1 MNKIRIRMM
10 IGENYTDY
18 EIETKAKSESGFK
31 DAIKRELESWGI
43 KPVMYRYD
51 LIINDRVTKS
61 KYSFPIVDKRF
72 L

>member
-1 MNKIRIRMM
+1 MNKIRIRM
-10 IGENYTDY
+10 IIAGNYTDY
-18 EIETKAKSESGFK
+18 EIETKASSESGFK
-31 DAIKRELESWGI
+31 NAIKRELEQWGI

-61 KYSFPIVDKRF
+61 KTSYPIMDKRF

>member
-1 MNKIRIRMM
+1 MNKIRIRMI
-10 IGENYTDY
+10 IGGNFTDY

-61 KYSFPIVDKRF
+61 KYSYPIVDKRF